1 MSVRAAAGANDSRLP
16 LAASLRFYRQHPL
29 QLVLALLG
37 IALGAAVIVAVALA
51 TRAAALSFD
60 RSLTALAGPMTHEL
74 RASQGALDEA
84 LYRELRLAPGTPP
97 ALPLLRVRLTLDT
110 GSGSEASPGEH
121 SVGAGSAGG
130 RRVDLVGLDPF
141 ALPPGSGAP
150 ALGGADLR
158 RLLTEPGAVLVPAA
172 LAVEAELVPGEP
184 ARARIDGRPVT
195 LRPLGHFSAGVGDWL
210 GDALIAD
217 IATVQELAGRA
228 GELDRIQLRLDDA
241 KADALRQRL
250 PAGIELL
257 RYADQRETFDAMTGA
272 FRTNL
277 TAMSLL
283 AMLVG
288 AFLVYNTMAFAVV
301 QRRPT
306 FAVLR
311 MIGTTPRQLFE
322 RLLLEGLALGLAGGL
337 LGLALGLV
345 LGQGLLTLVARTVSD
360 LYVAIEPTRPD
371 IAPAELLGALAVTLG
386 AVLAATLA
394 PAREAARTAPVTFMR
409 TSDSAAAGAG
419 RAAIVAG
426 LALLASCPLL
436 LAVSDRSLLAGFT
449 ALFLLIAGY
458 ALLCPA
464 LLRALLGSLLRTLPR
479 RGSVPSKLAL
489 RGVQSALPHTGPAVT
504 ALAIAVAATVGVAIM
519 IGSFRC
525 SVAGWLDTTLKGDL
539 YVYREGEGAQLTPD
553 WEQRLGALP
562 AVADLSPARQRTL
575 PVDGEPLRVLV
586 LGPVGIAPHSFE
598 LVEGPPGTTGQTL
611 AAADGVLVSE
621 PLAQRRGLTVG
632 STVTLTTPGG
642 PLPLP
647 VRGVYRDFASS
658 YGAAVLPRALYEAH
672 WPDRAFSS
680 VALTLAAGADP
691 EAVRQRVLALGEAAG
706 LTLQVNSN
714 RAIRER
720 SLAIFDRTFVI
731 TEVLRALVIIVAFV
745 GILSALLALF
755 VERSREF
762 AVLRATG
769 VTPGQLLSLILAQ
782 AGASGLLAG
791 LLALPLGGALSL
803 LLIDVINR
811 RSFGWSLAV
820 RIDPAIIVHSLLLA
834 VAAAALAALW
844 PARRLAGA
852 DLRDALYAP

>member
-1 MSVRAAAGANDSRLP
+1 MASARTSRLP

-29 QLVLALLG
+29 QLLLALLG

-51 TRAAALSFD
+51 TRAATLSFD
-60 RSLTALAGPMTHEL
+60 RSLAALAGPMTHEL
-74 RASQGALDEA
+74 KAVQGALDES
-84 LYRELRLAPGTPP
+84 LYRRLRLAPWTPP
-97 ALPLLRVRLTLDT
+97 ALPVLRVRLTL
-110 GSGSEASPGEH
+110 GESSVDES
-121 SVGAGSAGG
+121 SVGANSAGG
-130 RRVDLVGLDPF
+130 YRVDLVGIDPF
-141 ALPPGSGAP
+141 ALPPGSGVP
-150 ALGGADLR
+150 ALRGAALSQ
-158 RLLTEPGAVLVPAA
+158 LLTEPGAVLVPGALAAEAA
-172 LAVEAELVPGEP
+172 LSPGEP
-184 ARARIDGRPVT
+184 ALAQIDGRPVT
-195 LRPLGHFSAGVGDWL
+195 LRPLGRFKADAGDWL

-217 IATVQELAGRA
+217 IATAQELAGRP
-228 GELDRIQLRLDDA
+228 GELDRIQLRLDA
-241 KADALRQRL
+241 GEAAALRKRL
-250 PAGIELL
+250 PAGVVLS

-301 QRRPT
+301 QRRAT

-311 MIGTTPRQLFE
+311 MIGTTPRQLFQ

-337 LGLALGLV
+337 LGLVLGLA

-360 LYVAIEPTRPD
+360 LYVAIEPARPD
-371 IAPAELLGALAVTLG
+371 IAAAELLGALAVTLG

-394 PAREAARTAPVTFMR
+394 PAREAARTAPATLVQTGGAV
-409 TSDSAAAGAG
+409 AAAGSG
-419 RAAIVAG
+419 RAAVFAG
-426 LALLASCPLL
+426 LTLLAGCPLL
-436 LAVSDRSLLAGFT
+436 LAVSERSLLAGFT

-464 LLRALLGSLLRTLPR
+464 LLRALLAGLLRAMPR
-479 RGSVPSKLAL
+479 RSGVASTLAL

-519 IGSFRC
+519 IGSFRG

-539 YVYREGEGAQLTPD
+539 YVYREGEGAQLAPD
-553 WEQRLGALP
+553 WEQRLAALP
-562 AVADLSPARQRTL
+562 AVAALSPARQRTVQ
-575 PVDGEPLRVLV
+575 VDGEPLRVLV
-586 LGPVGIAPHSFE
+586 LGPTGIAPHSFE
-598 LVEGPPGTTGQTL
+598 LVAGPPGATGKTL
-611 AAADGVLVSE
+611 GAADGVLVSE
-621 PLAQRRGLTVG
+621 PLAQRRGLAVG
-632 STVTLTTPGG
+632 STVTLASPGG
-642 PLPLP
+642 PLSLP

-680 VALTLAAGADP
+680 VALTLTAGADP
-691 EAVRQRVLALGEAAG
+691 EAARQRIFALGEAAG
-706 LTLQVNSN
+706 VTLQVNSN

-745 GILSALLALF
+745 GILSALMALF
-755 VERSREF
+755 LERSREF

-769 VTPGQLLSLILAQ
+769 VTPRQLLSLVLAQ

-811 RSFGWSLAV
+811 RSFGWSLAMH
-820 RIDPAIIVHSLLLA
+820 IDPAIIVHSILLA

-852 DLRDALYAP
+852 ELREALYAP

>member
-1 MSVRAAAGANDSRLP
+1 
-16 LAASLRFYRQHPL
+16 
-29 QLVLALLG
+29 
-37 IALGAAVIVAVALA
+37 
-51 TRAAALSFD
+51 SFD
-60 RSLTALAGPMTHEL
+60 RSLAVLAGPMTHEL
-74 RASQGALDEA
+74 KASQGALDEA

-97 ALPLLRVRLTLDT
+97 ALPLLRVRLTL
-110 GSGSEASPGEH
+110 GGGG
-121 SVGAGSAGG
+121 VKAGG
-130 RRVDLVGLDPF
+130 GGERRVDLVGIDPF
-141 ALPPGSGAP
+141 ALPPGSGVP
-150 ALGGADLR
+150 ALSGAALA
-158 RLLTEPGAVLVPAA
+158 RLLTEPGAVLVPEV
-172 LAVEAELVPGEP
+172 LAAELELTPGEP
-184 ARARIDGRPVT
+184 ARAKSNGRSVK
-195 LRPLGHFSAGVGDWL
+195 LRPLGRFSADTGDWL
-210 GDALIAD
+210 GDALLAD
-217 IATVQELAGRA
+217 IATVQELADRP
-228 GELDRIQLRLDDA
+228 GELDRIQLRLDGDEA
-241 KADALRQRL
+241 AALRKRL
-250 PAGIELL
+250 PDGVVLS
-257 RYADQRETFDAMTGA
+257 RYADQRETFNAMTGA

-311 MIGTTPRQLFE
+311 MIGTTPRQLFQ

-337 LGLALGLV
+337 LGLVLGLA

-371 IAPAELLGALAVTLG
+371 IAAAELLGALALTLG
-386 AVLAATLA
+386 AVLAATVA
-394 PAREAARTAPVTFMR
+394 PAREAARTAPATLVQT
-409 TSDSAAAGAG
+409 DGAPAAGAR
-419 RAAIVAG
+419 RAAVIAG
-426 LALLASCPLL
+426 LVLLAGCLLL
-436 LAVSDRSLLAGFT
+436 LALSGKSLVAGFT

-464 LLRALLGSLLRTLPR
+464 LLRTLLGGLRRALPR
-479 RGSVPSKLAL
+479 HGGIATKLAL
-489 RGVQSALPHTGPAVT
+489 RGMQSALPHTGPALT

-519 IGSFRC
+519 IDSFRG

-539 YVYREGEGAQLTPD
+539 YVYREGEGEQLAPD
-553 WEQRLGALP
+553 WEQRLAALP
-562 AVADLSPARQRTL
+562 AVAALSPARQRTL
-575 PVDGEPLRVLV
+575 RVDGEPLRVLV

-598 LVEGPPGTTGQTL
+598 LVAGPSDATGKTL
-611 AAADGVLVSE
+611 AAADGLLVSE
-621 PLAQRRGLTVG
+621 PLAERRGLTVG
-632 STVTLTTPGG
+632 SRVALTTPGG
-642 PLPLP
+642 PLTLP

-680 VALTLAAGADP
+680 VALTLSSGADP
-691 EAVRQRVLALGEAAG
+691 EAVRQRVLALGDAAG
-706 LTLQVNSN
+706 VTLQANSN

-731 TEVLRALVIIVAFV
+731 TEVLRVLVIIVAFV

-755 VERSREF
+755 LERSREF

-769 VTPGQLLSLILAQ
+769 VTPGQLLSLVLTQ

-811 RSFGWSLAV
+811 RSFGWSLALRV
-820 RIDPAIIVHSLLLA
+820 DPAIILQSLLLA
-834 VAAAALAALW
+834 AAAAALAALW

-852 DLRDALYAP
+852 DLREALYAP